1 MYSHCIR
8 EVFTVEN
15 LSDTSGPEVS
25 FFFSRSPTNS
35 KSPTTT
41 NPGVSVGKEAGAG
54 DGETTAAGPS
64 SCARGGSDERS
75 VPCSTRYNTAEK
87 MAKRVADVRK
97 ESDERQAAMCL
108 ARMQVP
114 SIPVDTQ
121 DDTGVDQGA
130 EDEIWEVTDGPAE
143 EYEETQGE
151 GDAVAALLELAQW
164 ELVE

>member
-1 MYSHCIR
+1 
-8 EVFTVEN
+8 
-15 LSDTSGPEVS
+15 
-25 FFFSRSPTNS
+25 
-35 KSPTTT
+35 
-41 NPGVSVGKEAGAG
+41 
-54 DGETTAAGPS
+54 
-64 SCARGGSDERS
+64 
-75 VPCSTRYNTAEK
+75 

-130 EDEIWEVTDGPAE
+130 EDEIWQVTDGPAE

>member
-1 MYSHCIR
+1 MLGLVC
-8 EVFTVEN
+8 
-15 LSDTSGPEVS
+15 
-25 FFFSRSPTNS
+25 
-35 KSPTTT
+35 
-41 NPGVSVGKEAGAG
+41 
-54 DGETTAAGPS
+54 
-64 SCARGGSDERS
+64 
-75 VPCSTRYNTAEK
+75 EK

-130 EDEIWEVTDGPAE
+130 EDEIWQVTDGPAE
-143 EYEETQGE
+143 EYDETEGEDGE